1 MNTTH
6 LILVVVGMGIVT
18 FLPRLFPVFILEK
31 LSLPPLVERWLK
43 SIPYAALGALIF
55 PGILTIDPSNPW
67 IGVTGGIV
75 ACVLALLRLPILAVI
90 AGSILT
96 AWLANAWF

>member
-6 LILVVVGMGIVT
+6 LILIVVGMGIVT

-31 LSLPPLVERWLK
+31 LFLPPSFERWLK

-55 PGILTIDPSNPW
+55 PGILTVDPANPW
-67 IGVTGGIV
+67 IGVSGGVV
-75 ACVLALLRLPILAVI
+75 ACVLAMLRLPILAVI

-96 AWLANAWF
+96 ACLANIWL